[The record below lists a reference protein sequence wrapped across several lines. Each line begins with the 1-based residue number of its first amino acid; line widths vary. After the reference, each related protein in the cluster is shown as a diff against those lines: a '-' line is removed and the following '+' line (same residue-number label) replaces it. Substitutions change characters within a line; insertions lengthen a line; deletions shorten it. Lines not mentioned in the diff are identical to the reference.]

1 MWGRCSEW
9 LSRRI
14 LDISD
19 VRIFD
24 YDFNVGLLMEE
35 RKAQLELLLTDLLNS
50 LTAREKRYFHCRT
63 TENLIF
69 HFGDIK
75 SESDKNW
82 VYETLVEYFRK
93 CTEANPTIDRAVSVR
108 LYYQYLEKLTQYYET
123 QLRFSMLLNRGM
135 IYTVYFAILVLS
147 IIFFNL
153 YVVAG
158 VLALVVVLV
167 FRSFQKFKERRVYG
181 LFF

>member
-69 HFGDIK
+69 HFGEIK
-75 SESDKNW
+75 SEVDKNW

-93 CTEANPTIDRAVSVR
+93 CTEANPSIDRAVSVR
-108 LYYQYLEKLTQYYET
+108 MYDQYLEKLTQYYET
-123 QLRFSMLLNRGM
+123 HLSFSMLLNRGI
-135 IYTVYFAILVLS
+135 IYAVYLAILVIS

-158 VLALVVVLV
+158 VLALLLIMV
-167 FRSFQKFKERRVYG
+167 FRSFRKFKERRVYG